1 MSLQKCWAYA
11 IPELLASMRMER
23 NMEMVF
29 FINPQKYEKSLNK
42 KVIYALNL
50 KTNQQKGS
58 EMQFQTPVV
67 SKIFFDFRLSYFRL
81 YPATL

>member
-1 MSLQKCWAYA
+1 M
-11 IPELLASMRMER
+11 PELLASIKTER

-50 KTNQQKGS
+50 KTNQQKGP
-58 EMQFQTPVV
+58 EIQFQTPVV
-67 SKIFFDFRLSYFRL
+67 CKIFFLALGYRISASTRPHFSILS
-81 YPATL
+81 PK